1 MESLPIREGLYL
13 QGPAMKRRDTSVA
26 KRSASIVLLLAIVFG
41 VGGCYVLH
49 ASRGGGQVR
58 FQGVR
63 SIDPGDV
70 AVPEGYRVEVVA
82 DGLTYPTGIAIADD
96 GTLYVTEA
104 GYAYGAEPG
113 RARLLEIAPD
123 GSSRVLAESDNP
135 PWNGITLNDG
145 VLYVAGGHVREG
157 EVLRVS
163 MEGRV
168 TPLVTEL
175 PSLGDPSHECTR
187 DRPGWATVLLPGFG
201 NQCRGGRRRQS

>member
-1 MESLPIREGLYL
+1 
-13 QGPAMKRRDTSVA
+13 
-26 KRSASIVLLLAIVFG
+26 
-41 VGGCYVLH
+41 
-49 ASRGGGQVR
+49 
-58 FQGVR
+58 
-63 SIDPGDV
+63 
-70 AVPEGYRVEVVA
+70 EVVA
-82 DGLTYPTGIAIADD
+82 EGLTYPTGIAIADD

-123 GSSRVLAESDNP
+123 GSSRVLAEGDNP

-163 MEGRV
+163 MDGRV

-175 PSLGDPSHECTR
+175 PSLGDHHTNGPVIGPDGQLYFSQGSATNAAVVGVDNHDFGWLAEHPGSHDVPCEDITL
-187 DRPGWATVLLPGFG
+187 A
-201 NQCRGGRRRQS
+201 GR